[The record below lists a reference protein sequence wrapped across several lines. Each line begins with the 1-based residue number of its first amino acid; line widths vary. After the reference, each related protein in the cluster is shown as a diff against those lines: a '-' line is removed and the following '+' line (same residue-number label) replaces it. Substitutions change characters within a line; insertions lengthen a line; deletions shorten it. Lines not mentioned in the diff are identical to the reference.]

1 MAPTAQSPTSPTQEF
16 PGESPGESPGAA
28 SNTAAAAELALRRLP
43 FFRDIPEAALAPFAA
58 QLRWHSH
65 AAGEIVI
72 EAAESGDQVFFV
84 IEGVV
89 RVVIRTASGQEMIFN
104 DLGTGEFFGE
114 LAAIDGVPRS
124 ANVTAL
130 LRTRLLSVSGPG
142 FMGFVL
148 GQPLLSHRL
157 LRMLTARLRAKDERI
172 LESVV
177 LTARHR
183 LMSELL
189 RLSRDRG
196 GGERTVSPPPP
207 QHVIG
212 ARIGLRREVVSRE
225 LAKMARAGLL
235 TVGRRAIVL
244 HRPDALRA
252 EIDARLSDTKVT
264 EED

>member
-1 MAPTAQSPTSPTQEF
+1 L
-16 PGESPGESPGAA
+16 GAE
-28 SNTAAAAELALRRLP
+28 TAATAGTALRRLP
-43 FFRDIPEAALAPFAA
+43 FFRDIAEAALADFAR
-58 QLRWHSH
+58 QFHWHHH
-65 AAGEIVI
+65 AAGEVVI
-72 EAAESGDQVFFV
+72 EASEAGDQVFFV
-84 IEGVV
+84 IEGEV

-104 DLGTGEFFGE
+104 DLGAGEFFGE
-114 LAAIDGVPRS
+114 LAAIDGVVRS

-130 LRTRLLSVSGPG
+130 LRTRLLSVPGPA
-142 FMGFVL
+142 FMRFVL
-148 GQPLLSHRL
+148 SEPLLCQRL
-157 LRMLTARLRAKDERI
+157 LHLLAARLRAKDERI

-196 GGERTVSPPPP
+196 GGERTISPPPP

-244 HRPDALRA
+244 HRPEALRA
-252 EIDARLSDTKVT
+252 EIDARLSDTKAVD
-264 EED
+264 EEA